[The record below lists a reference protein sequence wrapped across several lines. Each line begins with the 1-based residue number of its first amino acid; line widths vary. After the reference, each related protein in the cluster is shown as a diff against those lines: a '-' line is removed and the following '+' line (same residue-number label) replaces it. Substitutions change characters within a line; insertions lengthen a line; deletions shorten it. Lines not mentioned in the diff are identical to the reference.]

1 LVGRGEQNH
10 RRQPISCCAC
20 FIKPRIKEQMPQ
32 DFDQTDS
39 PVALDELDTALL
51 DLLQRDASL
60 PLRALADRLGTSPAT
75 CQRRIAQLRA
85 SGVLQRQV
93 AIVDRA
99 KVGRPLT
106 VFVSVELAQ
115 QNAAL
120 LTQFEQRMAAEDAV
134 MACYEVSGE
143 FDFLL
148 VVSATS
154 MAQYH
159 AFTRAAF
166 SSNHNVRSFKSTFA
180 MHCSK
185 FETRIPLHTPAAGA
199 GR

>member
-1 LVGRGEQNH
+1 
-10 RRQPISCCAC
+10 
-20 FIKPRIKEQMPQ
+20 MPQ
-32 DFDQTDS
+32 DLDQTDS

-120 LTQFEQRMAAEDAV
+120 VASFERRMAAEPAV
-134 MACYEVSGE
+134 AACYDVSGE

-148 VVSATS
+148 IVSAAS
-154 MAQYH
+154 MNQYH
-159 AFTRAAF
+159 AFTREVF
-166 SSNHNVRSFKSTFA
+166 SSNNNVRNFKSMFA
-180 MHCSK
+180 MNCSK
-185 FETRIPLHTPAAGA
+185 FETRIPLSGD
-199 GR
+199 

>member
-1 LVGRGEQNH
+1 
-10 RRQPISCCAC
+10 
-20 FIKPRIKEQMPQ
+20 MPQ
-32 DFDQTDS
+32 DLDQTDS

-166 SSNHNVRSFKSTFA
+166 SSNHNVRNFKSTFA
-180 MHCSK
+180 MHCSR